1 MATSPHSPTSP
12 SWCSIWTAQVG
23 QCHARTMQYCVIC
36 IGSTLTCAVPTA
48 LASAQVLLARGLG
61 LGCPC
66 CAGLC
71 ALADGLPT
79 TLPSQWRA
87 PAGVSPLLQ
96 QSNSTLTLM
105 APTNSAW
112 ANGEPVLSHVAL
124 HGLPPHVAAG
134 AAASGAAAAAAAT
147 AAAAAVAP
155 TPAATHWS
163 AAAAAEACG
172 VQCPHLYTWTTRA
185 RCGRC
190 CCSSFCRGRWVG
202 LSDAGGQL
210 GPAVLVVGQP
220 CHCQPHCW
228 RAQHSHAMGQSA
240 AWSSVLPRC
249 QLVLPDASDMLPDD
263 IAAGG
268 VRLKVDT
275 LQVGGALVW
284 GRGWAGAMVW
294 GWAQLASRLLLT
306 VFQVSGRWSAIPGCR
321 WAPGRWAHAGCSQ
334 PVVFPPASH
343 TSPCCRCRCRRLACR
358 VSHSP
363 CSPSLT
369 PST

>member
-1 MATSPHSPTSP
+1 MTSATQWPCWRPRSSATPPSMATSPHSPTSP

-147 AAAAAVAP
+147 APPLLLPPLLLPLIGVLLLLLRPVECSALICTPGRQEHAAAGAAVPHFAGAGGWDSRTLGASWGQLCSWLGSPATANPTAGVLSTAMPWANLLPGRLSCRAASWCCP
-155 TPAATHWS
+155 TPQTCSRMTSLLAA
-163 AAAAAEACG
+163 C
-172 VQCPHLYTWTTRA
+172 
-185 RCGRC
+185 
-190 CCSSFCRGRWVG
+190 
-202 LSDAGGQL
+202 D
-210 GPAVLVVGQP
+210 
-220 CHCQPHCW
+220 
-228 RAQHSHAMGQSA
+228 
-240 AWSSVLPRC
+240 
-249 QLVLPDASDMLPDD
+249 
-263 IAAGG
+263 
-268 VRLKVDT
+268 
-275 LQVGGALVW
+275 
-284 GRGWAGAMVW
+284 
-294 GWAQLASRLLLT
+294 
-306 VFQVSGRWSAIPGCR
+306 
-321 WAPGRWAHAGCSQ
+321 
-334 PVVFPPASH
+334 
-343 TSPCCRCRCRRLACR
+343 
-358 VSHSP
+358 
-363 CSPSLT
+363 
-369 PST
+369 